1 MKIRA
6 DHPLIDTY
14 QQAEDFILNALPMF
28 QNIGEKAIGKY
39 DLSGILALLD
49 YLGNPHQDFE
59 SIHIAGTNGKGSV
72 SHMLAAIYHQNG
84 YKTGLFTSPHLIT
97 YRERIKINGVKI
109 PESYVLKWVQLH
121 YKYLLQHS
129 LSFFE
134 MSMGLAC
141 SYFSA
146 QKIAIAIMETGLGG
160 RLDATNVISPVLSII
175 TNIDYDHQKILGDT
189 LEEIAREKAGII
201 KSNTPVVLGNIA
213 PALYGVFAEKAKA
226 ENAELVYSDNSL
238 ISSSETTNEGIFYT
252 LKDKTFPAASI
263 KLPSMA
269 PYHIFNLNTVLYAL
283 IRLRGL
289 ENLKLDE
296 ISTKTALEKFIKLSQ
311 FRGRYEII
319 HKNPLIIADA
329 AHNPGGMQFFNPLF
343 KNNNVHLHLVL
354 GLVKEKNLHEILSIL
369 PSRATYY
376 FCAAKVSRAMDAHK
390 LQQEALNYDL
400 KGDVWSSP
408 REAIDEIILNGDQDD
423 VGLVL
428 GSIYLIAEIL

>member
-1 MKIRA
+1 MEIRT
-6 DHPLIDTY
+6 DHSPIDTY

-39 DLSGILALLD
+39 DLSSILELLD
-49 YLGNPHQDFE
+49 YLNNPHQDFN

-72 SHMLAAIYHQNG
+72 SHMLAAIYHQNS
-84 YKTGLFTSPHLIT
+84 YKTGLFTSPHLIS
-97 YRERIKINGVKI
+97 YRERVKINGLNI
-109 PESYVLKWVQLH
+109 PESYVLKWVQSH
-121 YKYLLQHS
+121 YNYLRQHS

-141 SYFSA
+141 SYFSEE
-146 QKIAIAIMETGLGG
+146 KVDIAIMETGLGG
-160 RLDATNVISPVLSII
+160 RLDATNVITPILSII
-175 TNIDYDHQKILGDT
+175 TNIDYDHQKILGES

-201 KSNTPVVLGNIA
+201 KKETPVVLGNVF
-213 PALYGVFAEKAKA
+213 PSLYGVFDKKARD
-226 ENAELVYSDNSL
+226 ENAELEYSDPSL
-238 ISSSETTNEGIFYT
+238 IRYSETMDDGIVYY
-252 LKDKTFPAASI
+252 LEDNTFPASSI

-269 PYHIFNLNTVLYAL
+269 PYHTFNLNTVLYAL
-283 IRLRGL
+283 KQLRDL
-289 ENLKLDE
+289 ENLKLEEDASK
-296 ISTKTALEKFIKLSQ
+296 IALENFIKLSQ
-311 FRGRYEII
+311 FRGRHEII

-329 AHNPGGMQFFNPLF
+329 AHNPGGIQFFNPLF

-369 PSRATYY
+369 PRRATYY

-390 LQQEALNYDL
+390 LQQEALKYGL
-400 KGDVWSSP
+400 KGDVWPSP
-408 REAIDEIILNGDQDD
+408 RQAINEIILNGDQDD